1 MPSKRKRSKRSRF
14 LLELRLWRGAGF
26 DVFDEFE
33 EDIEMVVVNVTG
45 LTQAFA
51 TQEEPANDL
60 SPAGTY
66 SGYYFWGLDVNFKVD
81 ALQLV
86 GEDLT
91 SGDAVAGVTQAFIA
105 QFNSVEVIQATT
117 TLPAPFLNDS
127 IHFKIEVPQKSVFR
141 ISDAVVTGSPDS
153 AEALVVIGDLIEALD
168 TCFRNF
174 IQSNLHH
181 ILGQTVRSVYG
192 RQHAT
197 PNTVHNLAMTFFN
210 ADVANL
216 DADADSSGIAYRF
229 RYGGVVMRRVR
240 IDEYDQAYRFEYTI
254 LMGMKDEMGTDI
266 NPWNA
271 LRYFNNKDAGLPFL
285 GGSIPAAVVTDL
297 VGLVSAGTTEV
308 GTAYYVIA
316 SFTGNALIDSYNTS
330 NRYAGQVIMDVP
342 DFGTLPGPSS

>member
-192 RQHAT
+192 RQHAA

-216 DADADSSGIAYRF
+216 DADADSSGI
-229 RYGGVVMRRVR
+229 
-240 IDEYDQAYRFEYTI
+240 AYRFEYTI